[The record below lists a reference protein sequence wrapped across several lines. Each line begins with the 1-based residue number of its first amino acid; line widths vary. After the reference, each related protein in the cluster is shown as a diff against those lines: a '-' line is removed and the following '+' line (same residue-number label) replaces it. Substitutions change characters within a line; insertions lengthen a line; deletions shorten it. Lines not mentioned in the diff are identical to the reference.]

1 MTSSPLLLIL
11 NSVMCSNLLKSSFL
25 ELEIAPWLRALDDLP
40 EDLGS
45 TPSTHNAVYNYN
57 SSSGRSDALFCP
69 LREPGTQV
77 VQIYLGKIPIYKTIT
92 TTKKPLHVY
101 QNKLLLYYSKTH
113 STQFPVCNQGKATP
127 VGLYQKAEDCVG
139 FITNFRFIF

>member
-11 NSVMCSNLLKSSFL
+11 NSVMCSKLLKSSFL
-25 ELEIAPWLRALDDLP
+25 ELEIASWLRALDDLP

-77 VQIYLGKIPIYKTIT
+77 VQIYLGKYQSTKQQQQKSLFISTRTNSCYTILRHT
-92 TTKKPLHVY
+92 QHNFPCLQPRKSHSRGTVLESRGLCRLHY
-101 QNKLLLYYSKTH
+101 
-113 STQFPVCNQGKATP
+113 
-127 VGLYQKAEDCVG
+127 
-139 FITNFRFIF
+139 